1 MNRLLGLLSFLLA
14 LFLLPMT
21 LRLLSDA
28 LEMYTSVNGQS
39 SGHTGAWIIFG
50 FLSSFTLLTAWMGIK
65 IIRKA

>member
-28 LEMYTSVNGQS
+28 LGMYTPVNGES
-39 SGHTGAWIIFG
+39 SGHNGAWIIFG